1 MFRNMKIGQ
10 RLVIGFLLIVA
21 VFAGATIY
29 SWISFRRIEKDMG
42 ELAGRRFQEISLA
55 SEMQRTLLEASA
67 SYTQY
72 ALSGEKADFD
82 RGQRV
87 IGETVK
93 LVAEAT
99 GLSMENEDMK
109 ELRQGTMEVSGA
121 VGLLKNG
128 AEKISEAMERMSK
141 DRSEMEEAL
150 SVLEQNI
157 NTYISVEQ
165 KEIRKQIEFGLA
177 AQAIMNRIDK
187 IGKAQMVLLEARR
200 TNADFYAAQA
210 AGDRTAAAEAL
221 TRLSGLE
228 ETLKDLRNATYML
241 DAKKNLDLVVE
252 AIGRYR
258 ESAEGFV
265 ESWTVLQKFASDI
278 KERAGRAG
286 QSALAVN
293 KKAFAEVEG
302 LADDVL
308 KQLSQNVRMT
318 LGVLAAVAVISL
330 LISVV
335 ITKSIKSPLRA
346 LMDMAKQAGSGN
358 LAVTVEESRFPF
370 EDEVHEVARE
380 MGTMIARQ
388 RRIIEA
394 IRDEAGRSEKRA
406 GELSSLSGTVREA
419 MERIQKAVEELGS
432 LTETN
437 AAALEETNAGVE
449 EVSGG
454 ANQVA
459 QSASEAAELSAR
471 TRRIGEET
479 AEFIQEMVQEV
490 LGTSEQAKKGAA
502 SMQGLLDSVEKITSF
517 VSTIGTIADQ
527 TNLLALNAAIE
538 AARAG
543 EHGQSFAVVADEV
556 RKLAADSN
564 NAANEIGSLI
574 ERLSTETRE
583 SAETIMASVKSMKET
598 AQQAGQAGENINTVI
613 EQIRSIDEAIMSMAS
628 AAQEQAA
635 ASREIAGA
643 VEQITGANND
653 VVEKVEGIRSSSQ
666 STRETSYR
674 LAEEAQGMKE
684 NSDALNRLLED
695 FTLGDDE
702 DAQMEQPK
710 QAG

>member
-1 MFRNMKIGQ
+1 VFTNTKIGQ

-21 VFAGATIY
+21 VFAGASIY
-29 SWISFRRIEKDMG
+29 SWVSFRKIETDTE

-72 ALSGEKADFD
+72 ALSGEKADFN
-82 RGQRV
+82 RGKQM
-87 IGETVK
+87 IGETEK
-93 LVAEAT
+93 LVAEAM
-99 GLSMENEDMK
+99 GLSMEHEDME
-109 ELRQGTMEVSGA
+109 ELRQGAMEVSGA
-121 VGLLKNG
+121 VALLKNG
-128 AEKISEAMERMSK
+128 AGKISEAMDGMDASRK
-141 DRSEMEEAL
+141 EMEEAL
-150 SVLEQNI
+150 NILEKNI
-157 NTYISVEQ
+157 ASYISVEQ
-165 KEIRKQIEFGLA
+165 KQIRKQIELDLA

-187 IGKAQMVLLEARR
+187 IGKAQKVLHEAER
-200 TNADFYAAQA
+200 TNADFHEAQA
-210 AGDRTAAAEAL
+210 AGDRAAAAEAL
-221 TRLSGLE
+221 KRLSGLE
-228 ETLKDLRNATYML
+228 ETLKDLRKSSYML
-241 DAKKNLDLVVE
+241 EAKESLDRVVE

-258 ESAEGFV
+258 ESAGRFV
-265 ESWTVLQKFASDI
+265 ESWTVLEKFAADI
-278 KERAGRAG
+278 KERARGAG

-293 KKAFAEVEG
+293 EKAFAEAEG
-302 LADDVL
+302 LAEDVL
-308 KQLSQNVRMT
+308 DQLSRNVRMT
-318 LGVLAAVAVISL
+318 LGVLVAVAVIGFAVSL
-330 LISVV
+330 V
-335 ITKSIKSPLRA
+335 ITKSIRNPLKA
-346 LMDMAKQAGSGN
+346 LVDMAKQAGSGN
-358 LAVTVEESRFPF
+358 LAVTVDESRFPF

-380 MGTMIARQ
+380 MGTMIAGQ

-394 IRDEAGRSEKRA
+394 IKNEAARSEKRA
-406 GELSSLSGTVREA
+406 GELSALSGAVREA
-419 MERIQKAVEELGS
+419 MDRIQKAVEELGS

-437 AAALEETNAGVE
+437 AASLEETNAGVE

-454 ANQVA
+454 ARQVA
-459 QSASEAAELSAR
+459 QSASQAAELSAQ

-479 AEFIQEMVQEV
+479 AEFIQGMVQEI
-490 LGTSEQAKKGAA
+490 LGTSEQAEKGAA

-543 EHGQSFAVVADEV
+543 EHGRSFAVVADEV

-564 NAANEIGSLI
+564 KAANEIGSLI
-574 ERLSTETRE
+574 EHLSTETSE

-598 AQQAGQAGENINTVI
+598 AQQAGLTGENINTVI
-613 EQIRSIDEAIMSMAS
+613 EQIRSIDDAITSMAS

-643 VEQITGANND
+643 VEQITVANNE
-653 VVEKVEGIRSSSQ
+653 VVEKAEGIQSSSQ
-666 STRETSYR
+666 STSETSYR

-695 FTLGDDE
+695 FTLGDDG
-702 DAQMEQPK
+702 DAQIKQS